1 MDKLDSL
8 RLLIDIAE
16 AGSFSAVARLRAIST
31 STVTLAIQHL
41 EANVGVRLITRSTRK
56 LALTHEGE
64 LLVTGARKMLDVWEH
79 TLGDLTQDGKLQGPI
94 RVTASNDFGRNCLVP
109 VIDQFMQLH
118 PDVKINLL

>member
-8 RLLIDIAE
+8 SLLINIAE

-41 EANVGVRLITRSTRK
+41 ESDVGARLITRATRK

-64 LLVTGARKMLDVWEH
+64 LLLAGSAKFLMCGNTRSAILLRTDLAR
-79 TLGDLTQDGKLQGPI
+79 P
-94 RVTASNDFGRNCLVP
+94 
-109 VIDQFMQLH
+109 
-118 PDVKINLL
+118 